1 MRMRGGRS
9 GAQEVVTREADETSA
24 DGIAE
29 APGTA
34 FTQRPTGDERLS
46 AAKRAATQTGRLR
59 PFQLG
64 CLALLT
70 VQNVVLSQCLGVIG
84 KLQKEKYSV
93 AVLQL
98 HSEIVKFVVSGAVLC
113 AQEPASLQ
121 ASTFASRAAM
131 PMAVPAALYFVQNC
145 LGLFAFKSVSVPVLA
160 VGCAHRA
167 ARDGKSADKSSQLT
181 TQQRSLKALSH
192 EHGLSPD
199 ALHNGGN
206 DAAFT
211 LQVMLSQCRV
221 RFEAPPRTPSKHA
234 MQTDFQEKQ
243 AVATAAAGVLNDL
256 ISVLEDAERP
266 PEHKALIEQVAEFA
280 KVLASGAAVIDP
292 QVGVPELRFPPTLS
306 ALERKLVHEAAAKCA
321 LTSASQGVGA
331 DRYIAVRAGGAS
343 FPPGATKFSRKRA
356 GKEARSGGSGAKRR
370 GLTGL
375 SDRATEAAEAQ

>member
-1 MRMRGGRS
+1 LIFWRIRR
-9 GAQEVVTREADETSA
+9 A
-24 DGIAE
+24 
-29 APGTA
+29 
-34 FTQRPTGDERLS
+34 RP
-46 AAKRAATQTGRLR
+46 
-59 PFQLG
+59 
-64 CLALLT
+64 
-70 VQNVVLSQCLGVIG
+70 
-84 KLQKEKYSV
+84 
-93 AVLQL
+93 L
-98 HSEIVKFVVSGAVLC
+98 HSTDRFLFGDSEALPLAQAVEQVSQELKNAHYIVGHAVRGDLKWLRSIGVDSASSTEDTAQAPSRRSMEDRVVDT
-113 AQEPASLQ
+113 Q
-121 ASTFASRAAM
+121 
-131 PMAVPAALYFVQNC
+131 
-145 LGLFAFKSVSVPVLA
+145 VLA